1 MTFEVGIIDYKINNL
16 KSIRKAFE
24 KVGASNKIISSS
36 EDIFSTKSLILPG
49 IGAFGDGMNKLKQR
63 DLIKGLKCAIKDG
76 IPLLGIC
83 LGMQMFFTES
93 EEFGLHEGL
102 NLILGK
108 VVSFKPSR
116 KFQIGEYKIPHVG
129 WNELNKS
136 DSTQLKWKESIL
148 KNVEEKSD
156 VYFTHSFF
164 SIPSNSNEI
173 LATSK
178 YCNQEYCA
186 VAQKD
191 NIVGTQFHPEKSGVV
206 GLKILKNFV
215 DTIK

>member
-1 MTFEVGIIDYKINNL
+1 MSFEVGIIDYKINNL
-16 KSIRKAFE
+16 KSIRKALE
-24 KVGASNKIISSS
+24 KVGASNKIISSYD
-36 EDIFSTKSLILPG
+36 DIFSTKSLILPG
-49 IGAFGDGMNKLKQR
+49 IGAFGDGMNKLKQG
-63 DLIKGLKCAIKDG
+63 DLVKFLKCTIKDG

-93 EEFGLHEGL
+93 EEFGLHRGL
-102 NLILGK
+102 NLISGK
-108 VVSFKPSR
+108 VVSFKSR
-116 KFQIGEYKIPHVG
+116 DNVERREYKIPHVG

-164 SIPSNSNEI
+164 SVPMDSDEI

-215 DTIK
+215 DTVK